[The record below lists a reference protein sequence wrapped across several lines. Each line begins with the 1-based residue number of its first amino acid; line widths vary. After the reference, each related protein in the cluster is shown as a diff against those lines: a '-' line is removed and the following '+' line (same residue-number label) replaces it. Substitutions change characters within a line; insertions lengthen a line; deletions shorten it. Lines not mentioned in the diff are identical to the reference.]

1 MDSGTK
7 GAAAG
12 LVGGAVKGYQFA
24 KEWQRWQ
31 KQDELDKMRENAN
44 KHGAARNSTGAIVGE
59 FKTDKDGAQEYFG
72 LDGKP
77 GIPAD
82 EFSTSWNTVGTDPS
96 KTATE
101 LSAPAPKL
109 VEPEPMSE
117 NAFEMGD

>member
-31 KQDELDKMRENAN
+31 KQDELDKMREMAG
-44 KHGAARNSTGAIVGE
+44 KHGAARNSSGAIVGE

-72 LDGKP
+72 LDGQK

-82 EFSTSWNTVGTDPS
+82 EFSASWNTVGTDPS
-96 KTATE
+96 KTAAE
-101 LSAPAPKL
+101 LTAPPAAPVQ
-109 VEPEPMSE
+109 VEPDPMFPAE
-117 NAFEMGD
+117 A